1 MTLTKR
7 VIPCLDVANG
17 RVVKGLHF
25 KSIKDAG
32 DPVSLAEK
40 YSNEGADEL
49 VFLDITASEENREI
63 IKSLVS
69 KVARVINIPF
79 TVGGGVVNV
88 LQKNGASIQR
98 RTGVKIEVILA
109 GVRDI
114 KQDRICDTSNIKL
127 TEDPFEVVNHPEIDV
142 VLELIGGTGV
152 TKKLVE
158 TAIKNGKHVIT
169 ANKALI
175 AKHGNKLIQLANKNK
190 VRLLFEASVAGG
202 IPIIKSLEQGLS
214 ANKIESLAGIIN
226 GTGNFILTEMKEK
239 NRDFDDVL
247 KEAQV
252 LGYAEADPTFDV
264 EGIDA
269 AQKLAILAAIAFGTE
284 LQFDKVFT
292 KGISNIT
299 TEDIKYASELG
310 YTIKHLGIAKRVG
323 NGIELRVH
331 PTLISSQELIA
342 NVNGVMNAVLVK
354 GDALGTS
361 LYYGAGAGEEAT
373 ASSVI
378 ADLIDIINNQTSNHI
393 LGWKSQE
400 KLTVIDTESIDSE
413 FYLRLLVSNMKGVLA
428 KITGIFHQYNVSI
441 EELIQ
446 KQIDENNKGLAR
458 ELARMN
464 LTLNTYTQWYWKT
477 DLLNLMNF
485 LRLRADQHAQYE
497 IRAYADI
504 MLDTLKKWVPTTYE
518 AFMDYRV
525 GGTEVSAKGKIV
537 LQKLIKGDDIN
548 VEQSGLSKREWNELM
563 ITFNLKDKL
572 I

>member
-1 MTLTKR
+1 MKVGIL
-7 VIPCLDVANG
+7 
-17 RVVKGLHF
+17 GL
-25 KSIKDAG
+25 G
-32 DPVSLAEK
+32 
-40 YSNEGADEL
+40 
-49 VFLDITASEENREI
+49 
-63 IKSLVS
+63 
-69 KVARVINIPF
+69 

-88 LQKNGASIQR
+88 LKKNGASIKR
-98 RTGVKIEVILA
+98 RTGVNIEVVLA

-127 TEDPFEVVNHPEIDV
+127 TEDPFEVTNHPEIDV
-142 VLELIGGTGV
+142 VLELIGGTGL

-247 KEAQV
+247 KEAQA

-299 TEDIKYASELG
+299 TEDIKYATELG

-331 PTLISSQELIA
+331 PTLISNEELIA

-446 KQIDENNKGLAR
+446 KQIDENNNAHIVIITNKV
-458 ELARMN
+458 
-464 LTLNTYTQWYWKT
+464 NTK
-477 DLLNLMNF
+477 
-485 LRLRADQHAQYE
+485 
-497 IRAYADI
+497 DI
-504 MLDTLKKWVPTTYE
+504 MGIKAAIEASDFNQEDMQIIHVESLD
-518 AFMDYRV
+518 
-525 GGTEVSAKGKIV
+525 
-537 LQKLIKGDDIN
+537 
-548 VEQSGLSKREWNELM
+548 
-563 ITFNLKDKL
+563 
-572 I
+572 